1 MLKLLVLLLEIVV
14 LIRVAVGE
22 LVNLDLSVGK
32 LLDIGTWLLDINDP
46 LATFMILSFFF
57 LTSPTVRQSALA
69 RTGMRFTCTATY
81 NYHY

>member
-14 LIRVAVGE
+14 LIRVAVWE
-22 LVNLDLSVGK
+22 LVNLDLSVRKFLG
-32 LLDIGTWLLDINDP
+32 IWTWLLAIKDP

-69 RTGMRFTCTATY
+69 RTGMRFTCTET
-81 NYHY
+81 